1 MIPAFPRN
9 LPAFQRVFPDDA
21 ACQRY
26 LEALR
31 WPAGFVCP
39 SCNHRGEP
47 YRFATRSSVVLRC
60 RTCKKNASLTA
71 GTVMQSSHTKL
82 STWFWGAYLM
92 MTHTPGMSSVQFQRQ
107 LDIKRNET
115 AFQILHK
122 LRSATVR
129 PERDMIGSE
138 WPVEIDECFIGGAT
152 RGEGAG
158 VHHKTM
164 VVGAVEVRRRE
175 EGGRANARA
184 HNNRKLYAGR
194 LRLAIAKDRSAKSLV
209 PFVTAN
215 VVKGAKVKTDA
226 HDGYRDLCEKHGY
239 SHDVM
244 IMAGD
249 PANAEKHLPMIH
261 RVFSNLKTWLDGTH
275 HGRVEPQHL
284 QAYLNE
290 YVFRFN
296 RRFYPMTAF
305 NSVLGISVRTV
316 PPTYAELYSGKWRH
330 LK

>member
-1 MIPAFPRN
+1 VTALFPRS
-9 LPAFQRVFPDDA
+9 LPEFQRVFPDDA
-21 ACQRY
+21 ACQSY

-31 WPAGFVCP
+31 WPEGFVCP
-39 SCNHRGEP
+39 KCKHREEP
-47 YRFATRSSVVLRC
+47 YRFKTRSSVVLRC
-60 RTCKKNASLTA
+60 RACQKSASLTA

-107 LDIKRNET
+107 LNIKRIET

-138 WPVEIDECFIGGAT
+138 WPVEIDECLVGGAT
-152 RGEGAG
+152 RGEGEG
-158 VHHKTM
+158 VHHKTV
-164 VVGAVEVRRRE
+164 VVGAVEVRTRE
-175 EGGRANARA
+175 DGGRANARA
-184 HNNRKLYAGR
+184 HDRRRLYAGR
-194 LRLAIAKDRSAKSLV
+194 LRLAVVRDRSGKSLV
-209 PFVTAN
+209 PFVTAS
-215 VVKGAKVKTDA
+215 VVKGARVKTDA

-239 SHDVM
+239 SHDIMVM
-244 IMAGD
+244 AND
-249 PANAEKHLPMIH
+249 PANVERHLPLIH
-261 RVFSNLKTWLDGTH
+261 RIFSNLKAWLDGTH

-290 YVFRFN
+290 FVFRFN

-305 NSVLGISVRTV
+305 NSVLGISARTV
-316 PPTYAELYSGKWRH
+316 SATYAELYSGKWKH
-330 LK
+330 PS